1 MQEGCF
7 TVAPVAAFSTL
18 GGARL
23 LLKYLSKLKTL
34 KAQETW
40 NGIPR
45 QHLLS
50 CPPGHLLSTTVPGL
64 VGLVIDLGQEANSKT
79 KYLQQQ
85 QQYDEQHP

>member
-1 MQEGCF
+1 MQEGRF
-7 TVAPVAAFSTL
+7 TIATVAAFSTL
-18 GGARL
+18 GSARL
-23 LLKYLSKLKTL
+23 LLKCLQRFKTL

-64 VGLVIDLGQEANSKT
+64 GG
-79 KYLQQQ
+79 
-85 QQYDEQHP
+85 